1 MRKLSEFLVKKRN
14 WIFGC
19 MLIITVISA
28 FLMQNVNIITDMTEY
43 LPDNSAMKQGMDI
56 MESQFPDADT
66 DQTIRVMVDNLNAD
80 QKDEFL
86 ETMQNIKNV
95 SSVDYDAESD
105 DYNKDEHT
113 LYVLHTEYDY
123 DSAEVTA
130 ITDTIE
136 DMQDDY
142 HLAFD
147 TGETQEQSVPPM
159 ILFLA
164 FVILMV
170 VLFFMC
176 SSWVEPFLFLA
187 TIGIAIVI
195 NMGTNAFLTGV
206 SETTHSIA
214 AILQLVLSMD
224 YSIIL
229 MNRYR
234 QELKQTDN
242 KELAMTAAVK
252 NAFSSVVSSS
262 LTTIVGLLAL
272 VFMNFKIGADMGIVL
287 AKGVLV
293 SLICILTVLP
303 ALILIF
309 DKAIQKTAKKVLPLP
324 MTGISRFSFHGKYI
338 ITGLFVVAFVALY
351 LVKGNTAITYSM
363 TVQSD
368 VDKIFPKTNTLVVVY
383 ENKDEENI
391 AKLAENLEKE
401 KSVKSISAYAT
412 TLGKQYHASE
422 LTEMLETSGM
432 TEEINLDDSMIQLIY
447 YMHFN
452 SDSDKTMTLSE
463 FFGFMQEYLSQHEE
477 YASQMD
483 ADAMQQMQA
492 FSAMIQNPAY
502 ASQQF
507 TAEELY
513 QMLGSQTDLLDEG
526 TVKLMYQMY
535 FCQKDYDDTWT
546 MSMEDLFSQ
555 VEQMASDNT
564 YASLIPESMTDSIKD
579 MKTQLDDGKAQLV
592 GKDYSRMIVTTN
604 LPEESDETT
613 EFLSDLS
620 SELSDKL
627 SGNSYMIGSSAMEY
641 EMSQTFNGEL
651 NKISLIT
658 MIAIFVVV
666 LLTFRSIAVPLIL
679 VCVIQGSVYATMV
692 TMGILGD
699 GIYYLALLI
708 VQSILMGATI
718 DYGILFSNYY
728 RENRKT
734 QKLEDALTAAYN
746 GSIHTI
752 MTSGLIMVLVTFIL
766 GFAFSDPTIGQICHI
781 ISAGVTIA
789 IILILF
795 VLPGILCALDKFTSG
810 VKKDGNK

>member
-14 WIFGC
+14 WILGC

-28 FLMQNVNIITDMTEY
+28 FLMQNVNIVTDMTEY

-56 MESQFPDADT
+56 MKSQFSDADT
-66 DQTIRVMVDNLNAD
+66 DQTIRVMVDNLNTN
-80 QKDEFL
+80 QKDDFL

-95 SSVDYDAESD
+95 SSVDYDAKSD

-130 ITDTIE
+130 IMDTIQN
-136 DMQDDY
+136 MQNDY
-142 HLAFD
+142 RLAFD
-147 TGETQEQSVPPM
+147 TGETQDQSVPPM

-176 SSWVEPFLFLA
+176 SSWIEPFLFLV

-242 KELAMTAAVK
+242 KELAMTEAVK
-252 NAFSSVVSSS
+252 NAFSSVASSS

-324 MTGISRFSFHGKYI
+324 MTGISKFSFRGKYI
-338 ITGLFVVAFVALY
+338 ITGFFVVAFVALY
-351 LVKGNTAITYSM
+351 LVKGNTAIAYSM
-363 TVQSD
+363 TVQSG
-368 VDKIFPKTNTLVVVY
+368 VDKIFPKSNTLVVVY
-383 ENKDEENI
+383 ENKDEENV

-401 KSVKSISAYAT
+401 ESVKSVSAYST
-412 TLGKQYHASE
+412 TLGKQYHALE
-422 LTEMLETSGM
+422 LAEMLEKSGM
-432 TEEINLDDSMIQLIY
+432 IEGINLDDSVMQLIY

-463 FFGFMQEYLSQHEE
+463 FFDFMQKYLSQHEE
-477 YASQMD
+477 YASEMD
-483 ADAMQQMQA
+483 ADAMQKMQA
-492 FSAMIQNPAY
+492 FSTMIQNSSY

-513 QMLGSQTDLLDEG
+513 QMLGNQTDFLDEG
-526 TVKLMYQMY
+526 VVKLMYQMN
-535 FCQKDYDDTWT
+535 FCQKEYDDTWT
-546 MSMEDLFSQ
+546 MSIEDLFSQ
-555 VEQMASDNT
+555 VDQMASDNT
-564 YASLIPESMTDSIKD
+564 YASLIPESIIDGIKD
-579 MKTQLDDGKAQLV
+579 IKIQLDDGKAQLV

-620 SELSDKL
+620 SELSHKL
-627 SGNSYMIGSSAMEY
+627 SRNSFMIGSSAMEH

-658 MIAIFVVV
+658 MIGIFVVV

-679 VCVIQGSVYATMV
+679 VCIIQSSVYATMV

-728 RENRKT
+728 RENRKI
-734 QKLEDALTAAYN
+734 QKPEDALTTAYN
-746 GSIHTI
+746 RSIHTI

-789 IILILF
+789 IVMILF
-795 VLPGILCALDKFTSG
+795 VLPGVLCALDIFTSG
-810 VKKDGNK
+810 VKKYGN